1 MHRIVSI
8 LALNIR
14 HEAVSAHI
22 AVTGVGRK
30 SRTER
35 NSSKAIRIL
44 TNQRT
49 KFAYKKPLVGDEK
62 LILKKL
68 ISDDSK
74 QVKPVDYIICSIKA

>member
-22 AVTGVGRK
+22 ALTGTGRK

-44 TNQRT
+44 TCERT
-49 KFAYKKPLVGDEK
+49 KFA
-62 LILKKL
+62 
-68 ISDDSK
+68 
-74 QVKPVDYIICSIKA
+74 